1 MSIGRPAMASSR
13 ATAWSS
19 DVDHWNCSGAT
30 PHHRPQ
36 EGTRIA
42 DTVQDDGE
50 LLEEDVGDGL
60 ADELGEVLGE
70 VGAVD
75 VGSGDVGSLDV
86 GSGEVGSVFDGL
98 GAGELPPPDGVRL
111 RLSRTTLSTGRPC

>member
-19 DVDHWNCSGAT
+19 GVDHWNCSGAT

-60 ADELGEVLGE
+60 GDELGEVPGE

-75 VGSGDVGSLDV
+75 VGSGD
-86 GSGEVGSVFDGL
+86 VGSVFDGL

-111 RLSRTTLSTGRPC
+111 RLSRTTLSTGRPCGA